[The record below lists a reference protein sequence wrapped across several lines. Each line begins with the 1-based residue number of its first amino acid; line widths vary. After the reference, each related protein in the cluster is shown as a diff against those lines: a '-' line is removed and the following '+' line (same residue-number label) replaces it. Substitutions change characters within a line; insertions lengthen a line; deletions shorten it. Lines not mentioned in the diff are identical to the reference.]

1 MKKILLSILL
11 IGAAAF
17 SLQSCD
23 DDDNDIFDKSAA
35 VRIDYA
41 VAETK
46 ALLVSS
52 PNGWMMHYY
61 TGREYTGG
69 GFTMFVKFDG
79 SKAHASSD
87 IAADVNMVSTS
98 SYDVI
103 KDQGPVLTFNTYNEI
118 LHFLAQPYQG
128 DVDGEEGDYEFIVQK
143 ITDDAIYLK
152 GKRFGNKFVM
162 TRVPESL
169 NWADYLTELKKVDEA
184 TAFLYL
190 LQRGDQVVDSLI
202 IDRDAHNIQ
211 FASQTETTPYYYVP
225 GGIEIHTPI
234 TAVDG
239 TSVSSLHLVD
249 ASSSKYTD
257 QTGTVEFV
265 KCEDDGFNMDITQFA
280 GEWTMTYTNMN
291 HRTVSD
297 KILFETYD
305 EYIGKQSHTVLRGTF
320 SYTGPARAGI
330 GPDADLEDAAGDYNL
345 FLMYDIRTGKLQ
357 FSHYSTSADPTE
369 KFDYLIF
376 VGASL
381 DSEGYFNFGQVQF
394 AYQKST
400 GNLVIDGSNNGF
412 AYLNTYI
419 DEEGDDGLALRF
431 YGLNINGLKRVNK

>member
-17 SLQSCD
+17 SLQSCG

-35 VRIDYA
+35 VRIDEA

-46 ALLVSS
+46 ALLMSS

-69 GFTMFVKFDG
+69 GFTMFVKFDE

-162 TRVPESL
+162 TRVPESM
-169 NWADYLTELKKVDEA
+169 NWADYLTELNNVDKA
-184 TAFLYL
+184 TASVYL
-190 LQRGDQVVDSLI
+190 VQYNGQLVDSLI
-202 IDRDAHNIQ
+202 IDRDAHNAQ
-211 FASQTETTPYYYVP
+211 LTSQTETTPYCYVP
-225 GGIEIHTPI
+225 GGIEFRTTLTTLGGYSFEKINLTD
-234 TAVDG
+234 V
-239 TSVSSLHLVD
+239 
-249 ASSSKYTD
+249 ASSTFSD
-257 QTGTVEFV
+257 PTGTLEFI
-265 KCEDDGFNMDITQFA
+265 KCTDEGFNLDVADFA
-280 GEWTMTYTNMN
+280 GEWTMTYTNISN
-291 HRTVSD
+291 RTVTD
-297 KILFETYD
+297 KLVFETYD

-320 SYTGPARAGI
+320 SYSGMARADI
-330 GPDADLEDAAGDYNL
+330 GPGSSLEDAAGDYNL
-345 FLMYDIRTGKLQ
+345 FLMYDNRTGKFK

-376 VGASL
+376 VGASI
-381 DSEGYFNFGQVQF
+381 DSEGYFGFSQVQF
-394 AYQKST
+394 KYQSTT
-400 GNLVIDGSNNGF
+400 GNLVIDGPNNGF

-419 DEEGDDGLALRF
+419 DEDGDDGIALRF
-431 YGLNINGLKRVNK
+431 YGLDIKELKRVK